1 MIRRLFLDSETEW
14 RRELDLVGADPAGWE
29 RFASRADLVVMKTG
43 PLSPPAANI
52 LKQCM
57 LSSGGDAMV
66 ARGAVCCSCDRTDA
80 ILVGMPRHFRLAAKS
95 LEGQPFGL
103 AGLAAAVEA
112 ALSPPD
118 LPSEIPL
125 RHGALRF
132 GGAPLL
138 MGILNVT
145 PDSFSDGGLYV
156 EPRRA
161 VERALEMRDQ
171 GAAVVDVGA
180 ESTRP
185 GSIPVGAAVQIE
197 RILPVIRGIRSADP
211 GLPLSVD
218 TSSAEVA
225 RAALLE
231 GADMIN
237 DVTALGE
244 SAMARLAAAEGV
256 PVVLMHM
263 KGVPAT
269 MQDAPW
275 YDDALGE
282 VYSFLEERVSAALAA
297 GVPRDRILVDPGL
310 GFGKRLEDNLLL
322 VRRAAEFRGTGC
334 RTVLGY
340 SRKRFIGE
348 LTGIAEPAG
357 RDEAGIAVAAIS
369 CGKVDV
375 LRVHDVARTA
385 AAVHVAHAVIGG
397 VG

>member
-80 ILVGMPRHFRLAAKS
+80 ILVGMPRHFRLATKS

-156 EPRRA
+156 EPLRA

-185 GSIPVGAAVQIE
+185 GSIPVEAAVQIE

-275 YDDALGE
+275 YDDAVGE

-297 GVPRDRILVDPGL
+297 GVPRGRILVDPGL

>member
-156 EPRRA
+156 EPLRA

-185 GSIPVGAAVQIE
+185 GSIPVEAAVQIE

-275 YDDALGE
+275 YDDAVGE

-297 GVPRDRILVDPGL
+297 GVPRGRILVDPGL

>member
-185 GSIPVGAAVQIE
+185 GSIPVEAAVQIE

-275 YDDALGE
+275 YDDAVGE

-297 GVPRDRILVDPGL
+297 GVPRGRILVDPGL

>member
-29 RFASRADLVVMKTG
+29 RFASRAELVVMKTG
-43 PLSPPAANI
+43 PLTPPAANI

-66 ARGAVCCSCDRTDA
+66 ARGVVCCSCERTDA

-103 AGLAAAVEA
+103 AGLAADMEA
-112 ALSPPD
+112 ALAPPE
-118 LPSEIPL
+118 LPVEMPL
-125 RHGALRF
+125 RHGALMF

-145 PDSFSDGGLYV
+145 PDSFSDGGLFT
-156 EPRRA
+156 EPGRA
-161 VERALEMRDQ
+161 VERALEMRDE
-171 GAAVVDVGA
+171 GAAIIDIGA

-185 GSIPVGAAVQIE
+185 GSLPVAASVQIE
-197 RILPVIRGIRSADP
+197 RILPVIRGIRSADK

-225 RAALLE
+225 RAALIE
-231 GADMIN
+231 GADVIN
-237 DVTALGE
+237 DVTALGDP
-244 SAMARLAAAEGV
+244 AMAGLAAAEGV
-256 PVVLMHM
+256 PIVLMHM

-275 YDDALGE
+275 YADTVGE
-282 VYSFLEERVSAALAA
+282 VYSFLEERVSAAMAA
-297 GVPRDRILVDPGL
+297 GVPRNRMLVDPGL
-310 GFGKRLEDNLLL
+310 GFGKRLEDNLVL

-340 SRKRFIGE
+340 SRKRFLGE
-348 LTGIAEPAG
+348 LTGIVEPAG
-357 RDEAGIAVAAIS
+357 RDEAGTIVAALA

-397 VG
+397 GV